1 MIYQELNFLIVFCI
15 TYIYVYVFIR
25 KTNWT
30 LHLLIAIKKD
40 NKTIYMTKRDMFP
53 GG

>member
-1 MIYQELNFLIVFCI
+1 MFTRKFN
-15 TYIYVYVFIR
+15 IYVLFVFIR

-40 NKTIYMTKRDMFP
+40 NKTIYMTERDMFP